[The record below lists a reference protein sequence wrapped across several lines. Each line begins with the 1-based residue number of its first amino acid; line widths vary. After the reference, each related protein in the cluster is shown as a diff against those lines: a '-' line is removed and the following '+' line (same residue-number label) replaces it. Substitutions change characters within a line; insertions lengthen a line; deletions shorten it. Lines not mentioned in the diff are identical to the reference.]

1 MNAAFAARHS
11 SRFAF
16 FVQEIL
22 GGVYKASW
30 KNILKQQKRKF
41 LVKIHS

>member
-1 MNAAFAARHS
+1 MPL
-11 SRFAF
+11 SRQGIQVASLF